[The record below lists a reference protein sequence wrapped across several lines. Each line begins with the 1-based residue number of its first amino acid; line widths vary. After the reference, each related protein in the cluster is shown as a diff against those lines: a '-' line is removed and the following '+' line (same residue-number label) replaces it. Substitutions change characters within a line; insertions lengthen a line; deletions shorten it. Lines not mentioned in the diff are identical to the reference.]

1 MADFKYI
8 NFMFNIY
15 FIIPLKNTNNIFIYS
30 FVTTG
35 GILMFL
41 HIGGDV
47 VIPVRNIIAILD
59 IDTTTVSKDTKD
71 FLKIAEEEGFIE
83 SITNDLPKSFII
95 TETDKKSK
103 IYLSPIS
110 SITLQKRSTFVNDI
124 SNL

>member
-1 MADFKYI
+1 
-8 NFMFNIY
+8 
-15 FIIPLKNTNNIFIYS
+15 
-30 FVTTG
+30 
-35 GILMFL
+35 MFL

-59 IDTTTVSKDTKD
+59 IDTTTVSRDTKD

-110 SITLQKRSTFVNDI
+110 SITLQKRSSYVNDI